1 VNSTTNVW
9 DALRDLFQF
18 HFGSRASWLP
28 ALFIA
33 AAVGAILV
41 LLSGILH
48 VPPYYR
54 DHLVSRAAICWAV
67 STLCAY
73 AAGFV
78 VARLSAPRA

>member
-1 VNSTTNVW
+1 VNGRKSVW
-9 DALRDLFQF
+9 DALRELGQF
-18 HFGSRASWLP
+18 HFAPRASWIP

-41 LLSGILH
+41 LLSGIWQL
-48 VPPYYR
+48 PPYYR
-54 DHLVSRAAICWAV
+54 SGLISRAAICWAV

-78 VARLSAPRA
+78 IARLSEVK

>member
-1 VNSTTNVW
+1 MNSRTNVW
-9 DALRDLFQF
+9 DALRDLGQF
-18 HFGSRASWLP
+18 HFAPRASWLP

-48 VPPYYR
+48 LPPYYR
-54 DHLVSRAAICWAV
+54 DGLVSRAAICWAV

-78 VARLSAPRA
+78 IARLSEKA